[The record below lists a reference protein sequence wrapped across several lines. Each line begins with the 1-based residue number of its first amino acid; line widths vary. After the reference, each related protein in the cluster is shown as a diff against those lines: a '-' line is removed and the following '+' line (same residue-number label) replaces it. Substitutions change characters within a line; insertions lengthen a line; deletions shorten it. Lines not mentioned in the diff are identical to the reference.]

1 MKKQIFRTEALLLKG
16 HITEITR
23 TMVQLQSS
31 YSEGKHIWGTQPRA
45 EYQDVLTAWINNEQI
60 QEREPE
66 SVYRIKRTLNT

>member
-1 MKKQIFRTEALLLKG
+1 
-16 HITEITR
+16 
-23 TMVQLQSS
+23 MVQLQSS